1 MPTPST
7 RYYWNHRKERKA
19 INLAHYYANREA
31 ILEKWKMQRA
41 ARTPKEQAAWIVKS
55 QAYQRAHYYRQKA
68 KRIAAQAGEPV
79 EEPGAS
85 YRLKREI

>member
-1 MPTPST
+1 MSTHWKNPT
-7 RYYWNHRKERKA
+7 KRKA
-19 INLAHYYANREA
+19 VALAYYYAHREA
-31 ILEKWKMQRA
+31 ILEKWKGQRA
-41 ARTPKEQAAWIVKS
+41 ARTPEEQAAWIVKS
-55 QAYQRAHYYRQKA
+55 RAYQRAHYYRQKA